1 MPARASIDR
10 DWTALNRLL
19 DDVLDVPESVRSR
32 WIDDLP
38 AEHDALRPR
47 LRSLLRGPQT
57 GRMFLRTIPKVDG
70 TGSAADAFDDLV
82 EPPVIG
88 SYRIVRQLGEGGMG
102 TVWLA
107 HRTDVMVNRLVAL
120 KLPRHARLAWRFPE
134 RMINE
139 REILAAL
146 NHPNIARLYDAGVT
160 AAGQPY
166 LALEYV
172 AGVPIDAY
180 VTAGNLPAPE
190 RLRLFV
196 LVARAVAHAHS
207 RMIVH
212 GDLKPSNVLVTDA
225 GEVKLL
231 DFGIARLLKDGRLI
245 DSEPSPGRLLTPQYA
260 SPEQLAGET
269 LGTAT
274 DVYSAGVMLRE
285 LLSGERS
292 HDRTG
297 EAAHPL
303 LRGDLGAVVR
313 KALRERPDA
322 RYPTM
327 DAMADDIER
336 YLVRL
341 PVRARPDTLRYRAA
355 KWVSR
360 NRLAFTAAAVA
371 VAALVAG
378 TVLATWHARVA
389 QTEKAHAEEVR
400 DFLAT
405 LIRDASPYNNGGGA
419 PSTIEW
425 LRHARER
432 IDQNL
437 DGRPELRVELLGLV
451 GSSLLTLQ
459 DTAGAEEVLS
469 RAVEEG
475 TRRLGAHDAR
485 TLRARVLMTG
495 VDRFRGRTA
504 AMRAELASLLPILR
518 ADRGRF
524 AEDLA
529 VALKNQAHLEM
540 DDGHYDAAERAARE
554 ELNVT
559 RRAFGVDHPETVTA
573 EMMVALAYQYSRPP
587 DEALAAAERAFAATQ
602 HTFRDAPTHP
612 RTIEARCLY
621 GRALGDAGQAAQG
634 VNQLTRAVSDA
645 AEVFGPSSRM
655 VGIYSLSLAALQ
667 LETGDVAAALRSSQT
682 GAAIVARH
690 SDRDS
695 FRYASA
701 LSQRGAALLAARRAE
716 EALSDL
722 DQAVLTLRH
731 VLPVGHATTRLVEA
745 TRALALARAG
755 KYREARALLEPLVVV
770 PAASADQ
777 SVAMALYVMGIV
789 ERLSGEPSA
798 ALETEQRALKS
809 TAGAGAEIHR
819 MRVLTEIGLARLD
832 LGHTGQA
839 RAALGRA
846 MEISERHQISASPD
860 RADIQSG
867 LARLRELA

>member
-1 MPARASIDR
+1 MPARASIDP

-32 WIDDLP
+32 WLDELP

-47 LRSLLRGPQT
+47 LRHLLRGSNAA
-57 GRMFLRTIPKVDG
+57 GRMFLRTIPKVDDAG
-70 TGSAADAFDDLV
+70 TGTDPIEDLA
-82 EPPVIG
+82 EPPLIG
-88 SYRIVRQLGEGGMG
+88 SYEIVRKLGEGGMG

-107 HRTDVMVNRLVAL
+107 HRIDVMVNRFVAL
-120 KLPRHARLAWRFPE
+120 KLPRRARLAWRFPE
-134 RMINE
+134 RMANE

-180 VTAGNLPAPE
+180 VKARSLPVRE

-196 LVARAVAHAHS
+196 LAARAVAHAHS

-212 GDLKPSNVLVTDA
+212 GDLKPSNVLVTDT

-231 DFGIARLLKDGRLI
+231 DFGIARLLNDGRLT
-245 DSEPSPGRLLTPQYA
+245 DGETAPGRLLTPQYA

-274 DVYSAGVMLRE
+274 DVYSAGVMLGE
-285 LLSGERS
+285 LLSGVRPDDARTD
-292 HDRTG
+292 DRAQG
-297 EAAHPL
+297 P
-303 LRGDLGAVVR
+303 LRGDLGAIVR
-313 KALRERPDA
+313 QALQERPDT

-336 YLVRL
+336 YLGRL
-341 PVRARPDTLRYRAA
+341 PVRARPGTLRYRAA

-360 NRLAFTAAAVA
+360 NRLVFAAGAIA

-378 TVLATWHARVA
+378 TVLATWHARAA
-389 QTEKAHAEEVR
+389 QIEKMHAEEVR

-405 LIRDASPYNNGGGA
+405 LIRDASPYDGGAAA
-419 PSTIEW
+419 PSTVEW
-425 LRHARER
+425 LRHARDR
-432 IDQNL
+432 IDRNL
-437 DGRPELRVELLGLV
+437 SGRPELRVELLSLI

-475 TRRLGAHDAR
+475 TRHLGGHDAR

-504 AMRAELASLLPILR
+504 AMRTELAALLPILR
-518 ADRGRF
+518 AHPARF

-540 DDGHYDAAERAARE
+540 DAGHYEAAERAARE
-554 ELNVT
+554 EVDVA
-559 RRAFGVDHPETVTA
+559 RRTFGADHPETVTA
-573 EMMVALAYQYSRPP
+573 EMMVALTYQYSRSP
-587 DEALAAAERAFAATQ
+587 DEALAAAEWAFVAAQ
-602 HTFRDAPTHP
+602 RTFGDAPTHP
-612 RTIEARCLY
+612 RIIEARFLY
-621 GRALGDAGQAAQG
+621 GRALGDAGKVVRG
-634 VNQLTRAVSDA
+634 VGQLTRAVSDA

-655 VGIYSLSLAALQ
+655 VGIYSLSLAAQQ
-667 LETGDVAAALRSSQT
+667 LETGDVAAAIRNSES

-695 FRYASA
+695 FRYANA
-701 LSQRGAALLAARRAE
+701 LFQRGAARLAARRP
-716 EALSDL
+716 EAALPDL
-722 DQAVLTLRH
+722 DEAVLTLRRT
-731 VLPVGHATTRLVEA
+731 LPVGHATTRLVEA
-745 TRALALARAG
+745 TRALALARIG
-755 KYREARALLEPLVVV
+755 RYREARELLEPLV
-770 PAASADQ
+770 AAPSPADQ
-777 SVAMALYVMGIV
+777 PVAIASYVMGIV
-789 ERLSGEPSA
+789 ERMSGRSAA
-798 ALETEQRALKS
+798 ALENEERALKFM
-809 TAGAGAEIHR
+809 AGDNAEVRR
-819 MRVLTEIGLARLD
+819 MRVLTEIGLAQLD
-832 LGHTGQA
+832 LGRREEA
-839 RAALGRA
+839 RAALGQA
-846 MEISERHQISASPD
+846 LQLSERHQTNTSPD
-860 RADIQSG
+860 RADIRAG
-867 LARLRELA
+867 LARAR